1 MQNAEVKLWRPAGN
15 LTLFQ
20 TLIEVVFKS
29 QVFEMSYCPVS
40 DLNHK
45 PESQKSTSEI
55 TNLEN
60 LQINETTN
68 DRLVFPIWV
77 AKQVWCQRWC
87 APVRRLGWSCSILG
101 EVCVC
106 VCVICLSFL
115 YRSLTLWIMKPLFL
129 PFFGHSGDGD
139 DIEFTLT
146 AVQWCASVT
155 AD

>member
-106 VCVICLSFL
+106 VCVSYAYLSFIVPSPSEL
-115 YRSLTLWIMKPLFL
+115 WNPFSYPSSDIVVMVMTLNSP
-129 PFFGHSGDGD
+129 
-139 DIEFTLT
+139 
-146 AVQWCASVT
+146 
-155 AD
+155 